1 MEETKI
7 IDNEIVTTTKIDLA
21 TFLAQKKEY
30 LEQLEREEYDIRT
43 RKENI
48 IKELEALLPK
58 EVLQEESIVIEEDK
72 LEEITK

>member
-7 IDNEIVTTTKIDLA
+7 IDNEIVTITKIDLA
-21 TFLAQKKEY
+21 TFLAQNKEY
-30 LEQLEREEYDIRT
+30 LEQLEREEYGIRT

-48 IKELEALLPK
+48 IKELEALLPN